1 MKSLVFDTGPI
12 ISLIT
17 NNLMDVLAELKK
29 KFKGEFIISEQV
41 KWELIDRSLQ
51 TKKYKLEG
59 MMISKYIN
67 ENMLKPYS
75 NFEVREK
82 TNEILDLANSSFLI
96 RGRPL
101 ILLHRPEVESV
112 ALAQYLKADACV
124 VDERT
129 MRLIVEDPLS
139 LQKIFEKKLHTK
151 VEVNYKKLKLLKS
164 KLDVNI
170 IRSSELM
177 VVAYELGLMNQYLDG
192 PLIKGNAKGELLEGL
207 LWGLKLRGC
216 SISEGEIYELMN
228 MKNYK

>member
-17 NNLMDVLAELKK
+17 NNLMDVLVELKK
-29 KFKGEFIISEQV
+29 RFGGEFVISEQV
-41 KWELIDRSLQ
+41 KWELVDRSLQ

-59 MMISKYIN
+59 MMILRYIN
-67 ENMLKPYS
+67 ENVLKPYS

-82 TNEILDLANSSFLI
+82 TNEILDLANSSFLV

-129 MRLIVEDPLS
+129 MRLMVENPLS
-139 LQKIFEKKLHTK
+139 LQRIFEKKLHTK
-151 VEVNYKKLKLLKS
+151 VEINHRKLRLLKS
-164 KLDVNI
+164 KLNMNI
-170 IRSSELM
+170 IRSSEIM
-177 VVAYELGLMNQYLDG
+177 VVAYELGLMNKYLDG

-216 SISEGEIYELMN
+216 SISEEEIYDLMN
-228 MKNYK
+228 MKGYK